1 MIIVAVVAGR
11 ANQKGTD
18 KIMTASVFTPHI
30 KLEHVISFSDAVFAF
45 AITLMALSID
55 IPDLPLDLT
64 QSELLEKLY
73 GIYPQF
79 ENYLISFAVVAIFWI
94 SYHQVFNH
102 IRGSHISMVYL
113 NLLFLLLITLLSLT
127 TSLVINYGSYQ
138 IPYIIYCMVVIMA
151 SSLLAA
157 IWWYATKEHQFV
169 DKDMH
174 PLVIRG
180 TMFNLLS
187 IPMIFSISI
196 AISFADLDIAQY
208 FWLGIIPLNILIR
221 YKYKH

>member
-113 NLLFLLLITLLSLT
+113 NLLFILNKTSSGMGLSVIKCER
-127 TSLVINYGSYQ
+127 TSRLENIALYSPSFSWVENIDDEGGE
-138 IPYIIYCMVVIMA
+138 
-151 SSLLAA
+151 
-157 IWWYATKEHQFV
+157 KEC
-169 DKDMH
+169 D
-174 PLVIRG
+174 
-180 TMFNLLS
+180 S
-187 IPMIFSISI
+187 
-196 AISFADLDIAQY
+196 
-208 FWLGIIPLNILIR
+208 
-221 YKYKH
+221 